1 MAHAVDKMV
10 LPATRTLA
18 DILAH
23 DAQFSTFA
31 RVLEEAGLM
40 GKLGELPGQLTVF
53 APTNAAFDRLDAETR
68 EKVRRRVFL
77 IMILKPILRG
87 GIHVC

>member
-40 GKLGELPGQLTVF
+40 GRLGELPGQLTVF

-77 IMILKPILRG
+77 LYFFGAYFEG